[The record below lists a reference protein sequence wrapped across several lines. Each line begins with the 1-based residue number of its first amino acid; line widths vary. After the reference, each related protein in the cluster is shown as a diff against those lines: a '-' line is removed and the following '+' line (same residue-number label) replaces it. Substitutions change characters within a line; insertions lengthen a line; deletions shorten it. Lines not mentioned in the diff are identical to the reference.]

1 MFAIFAPIVPM
12 RAHFGPAMDTTGAHS
27 VSPYPS
33 STVMPSFLKP
43 SSTCRGHGAPPTI
56 MNRSRPPRPFFTA
69 PNTSFRSPSFMR
81 RCAFFDALSFASILS

>member
-33 STVMPSFLKP
+33 STVMPRALKP
-43 SSTCRGHGAPPTI
+43 SSTCFGHGAPPTI
-56 MNRSRPPRPFFTA
+56 MNRRRPPRPFFTA
-69 PNTSFRSPSFMR
+69 PKTR
-81 RCAFFDALSFASILS
+81 RRRPIFIRNRAFFDALSFASILS